1 MPKIKTHSGA
11 SKRFKMTKTGKIKR
25 AHVGRR
31 HILNKKSTKRLR
43 HLRKEGFADSTNV
56 AQVSACCRTSN
67 LRIIKNNT
75 YDLNLEAMFK
85 YGKS

>member
-1 MPKIKTHSGA
+1 
-11 SKRFKMTKTGKIKR
+11 MTKTGKIKR

-56 AQVSACCRTSN
+56 AQVKR
-67 LRIIKNNT
+67 LLPYK
-75 YDLNLEAMFK
+75 
-85 YGKS
+85 

>member
-31 HILNKKSTKRLR
+31 HILNKKS
-43 HLRKEGFADSTNV
+43 NV
-56 AQVSACCRTSN
+56 AQVKR
-67 LRIIKNNT
+67 LLPYK
-75 YDLNLEAMFK
+75 
-85 YGKS
+85 